1 MKNDFDHWA
10 LLICALVF
18 STAAL
23 VVTYFRGISPE
34 SLFILGILS
43 GVIYSLT
50 NVNEQRIVKGRSCIK
65 EKAHLETK
73 DCLIVTGSITAVVT
87 WLGLFIVYSVFKVLL
102 NYDGTISNDLVEISS
117 SKMFIGFIS
126 IPYPFILAGAST
138 VLNTWLYLEFIKRK
152 PLSELGM
159 LIVLTIVIE
168 SLFGVFYFHDPVTF
182 AETVLYVLAIII
194 IIVIYLYYSGKKTK
208 KSTTADKK
216 MLFLPLLFLLSLFF
230 TDFISR
236 AAMSTFVDEKKF
248 FVSLIFRTLYFSMF
262 LIYGAFWLISDYKN
276 KMPEEKKEL
285 MRKFKDSMGL
295 ICVTVITIMLT
306 FFLKIPVIAY
316 NFIAGPVSYLIGY
329 YVILQIIGFVY
340 GTEGESEN
348 VVGRLKEGIFGNK
361 TLTFL
366 SSILVILLTGLLL
379 IKFGW

>member
-1 MKNDFDHWA
+1 MKNAFDHWA
-10 LLICALVF
+10 LLILALVLF
-18 STAAL
+18 TAAF

-43 GVIYSLT
+43 GVIYSLI

-65 EKAHLETK
+65 EKAHLEPK

-102 NYDGTISNDLVEISS
+102 NYDGNISDDLVEISS

-126 IPYPFILAGAST
+126 IPYPFILAGASM

-152 PLSELGM
+152 HLSELGM

-182 AETVLYVLAIII
+182 AETVLYVLAIF
-194 IIVIYLYYSGKKTK
+194 IIVIYLYYSGKKPK

-216 MLFLPLLFLLSLFF
+216 MLVLPLLFILSLFF

-276 KMPEEKKEL
+276 KMPEEKEEL
-285 MRKFKDSMGL
+285 RRKLKDSMGL

-329 YVILQIIGFVY
+329 YVILQIISFVY

-366 SSILVILLTGLLL
+366 SSIIVILLTGLLL

>member
-10 LLICALVF
+10 LLILALVLF
-18 STAAL
+18 SAAF

-43 GVIYSLT
+43 GVIYSLI

-87 WLGLFIVYSVFKVLL
+87 WLGLFIVYSLFKVLL
-102 NYDGTISNDLVEISS
+102 NYDGNISDDLVEISS

-182 AETVLYVLAIII
+182 AETVLYVLAIFII
-194 IIVIYLYYSGKKTK
+194 AIYLHYSGKKTK

-216 MLFLPLLFLLSLFF
+216 MLVLPLLFILSLFF

-262 LIYGAFWLISDYKN
+262 LIYGAYWLISDYKN

-285 MRKFKDSMGL
+285 RRKLKDSMGL

-316 NFIAGPVSYLIGY
+316 NFIAGPVTYLIGY

-348 VVGRLKEGIFGNK
+348 VVGRLKEGILGNK

-366 SSILVILLTGLLL
+366 SSIIVILLTGLLL